1 MQNSVI
7 IISILIMA
15 AVTYMTRAVPLLM
28 FRKKVENRFLQSFLV
43 YMPYGVLAAMVFP
56 NIIYSTG
63 SIISA
68 ILGMTAALILAFFK
82 RGLLTVALISTAV
95 VFITELI
102 MKLQ

>member
-28 FRKKVENRFLQSFLV
+28 FRKKVGNRFLQSFLV

-56 NIIYSTG
+56 SIIYSTE

-68 ILGMTAALILAFFK
+68 LLGMTAALVLAFFK
-82 RGLLTVALISTAV
+82 RGLLTVALISSAV
-95 VFITELI
+95 VFISEFI
-102 MKLQ
+102 MRLQ

>member
-95 VFITELI
+95 VFIAEFI

>member
-95 VFITELI
+95 VFITECI

>member
-95 VFITELI
+95 VFITEFI

>member
-1 MQNSVI
+1 MQNSDK

-95 VFITELI
+95 VFISEFI

>member
-56 NIIYSTG
+56 SVIYSTG

-68 ILGMTAALILAFFK
+68 ILGMTVALILAFFK

-102 MKLQ
+102 MKMQ

>member
-95 VFITELI
+95 VFISEFI